1 MAEIHNIKK
10 RMPIIL
16 KPEDEIKWLQH
27 NSLED
32 FAYPYEVNLVAKY
45 SESQPLTLF

>member
-16 KPEDEIKWLQH
+16 RPEDEQKWLQH
-27 NSLED
+27 EPIKK
-32 FAYPYEVNLVAKY
+32 FAYPYEVNLVAKNLNFG
-45 SESQPLTLF
+45 SLF